1 MGLRILFMYHI
12 QQSES
17 EKIADVMD
25 RLPRLSVGGQ
35 DSKVLIE
42 INNISEGLQV
52 VPAIA
57 AN

>member
-1 MGLRILFMYHI
+1 MVSGVGDMGLRILFMYHI

-35 DSKVLIE
+35 DSKVMIE
-42 INNISEGLQV
+42 INNISEGL
-52 VPAIA
+52 
-57 AN
+57 